1 MEVPRCLGAGGMVY
15 VLLFS
20 PFPHQPHPV
29 ALDLYSAQTTPVPRA
44 LVSRVG
50 EQLGGRKPLAW
61 EGREPRKCLPGKK
74 GMSFFLPH

>member
-15 VLLFS
+15 ILLFS

-44 LVSRVG
+44 LVNRVG
-50 EQLGGRKPLAW
+50 EQL
-61 EGREPRKCLPGKK
+61 
-74 GMSFFLPH
+74 